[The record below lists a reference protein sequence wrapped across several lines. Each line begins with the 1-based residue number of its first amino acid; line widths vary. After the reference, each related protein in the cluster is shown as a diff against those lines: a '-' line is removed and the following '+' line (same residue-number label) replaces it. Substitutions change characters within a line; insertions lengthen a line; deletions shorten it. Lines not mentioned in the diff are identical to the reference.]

1 MEESAVISPMDSSV
15 IVQLDLVGFNVKQ
28 VGNLA
33 WNTWV
38 CVIAQ
43 RNGTRYSGFEAI
55 LYRLFYYCPIP
66 YTPL

>member
-28 VGNLA
+28 VGNWT
-33 WNTWV
+33 WNTSV

-43 RNGTRYSGFEAI
+43 RNGTVYLGFEAI
-55 LYRLFYYCPIP
+55 
-66 YTPL
+66 